1 VIVALTVAYVVCFQ
15 AAAWPAIV
23 RIARRKSSAD
33 LSVWRE
39 WLVLT
44 GVAMQAVVMIR
55 TGAAW
60 PVLVSPLASAV
71 SLVTLLAV
79 VYRHR

>member
-1 VIVALTVAYVVCFQ
+1 MIVALTLFYVLCFQ
-15 AAAWPAIV
+15 AAAWPSIV
-23 RIARRKSSAD
+23 RIARRRSSAD

-39 WLVLT
+39 WLVLA
-44 GVAMQAVVMIR
+44 GVGAQATVMVK

-60 PVLVSPLASAV
+60 AVLVSPLASAV

-79 VYRHR
+79 IYRHR